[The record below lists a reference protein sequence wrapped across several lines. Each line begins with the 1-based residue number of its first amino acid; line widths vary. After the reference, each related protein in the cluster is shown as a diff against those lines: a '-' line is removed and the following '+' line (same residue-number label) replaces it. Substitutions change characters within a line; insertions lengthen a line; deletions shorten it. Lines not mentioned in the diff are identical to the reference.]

1 MEHGQRAHFARRR
14 VGVAASAALLLLG
27 VAGAVVPGVSA
38 HADTQD
44 GSTLVTETF
53 KGATVSDSRWIPL
66 GAACLTG
73 AKQAAAAPATGSK
86 LSGCTKTANTSTLI
100 GQDGDGY
107 LQLTDN
113 SVGQSA
119 NVLFDRAIPSSAGLD
134 VTFYQYQF
142 PKKNSGDY
150 FGPADGISFFLTD
163 GSYTLSEAG
172 PAGGALGYASMF
184 VDRVAQPGVQQGA
197 LAVGLDTFGNF
208 SSQNYVGTSCDAV
221 SPQTP
226 NAVVLRGAGNGT
238 TGYCLINSHQ
248 LTAKEPAILTDAP
261 KGRGDGPVGSS
272 TDDSATKVRIVVS
285 PKVSGQPQT
294 VTVYLNDTSISS
306 SPLDQDLPATVKLGF
321 SASTGGGRAAHL
333 IRTVSV
339 KSVNPLGGINL
350 VKSVDHSSATGTSK
364 TQFTVGDTIPY
375 SFLVTNTGALAL
387 SDISVTDPKIAH
399 IACPSTTL
407 AAADS
412 FVCTGSY
419 TLTERDVQNGSFQNS
434 ASATGATQDGTTQKS
449 ESAISVPTYSTAPL
463 SVTKTVSGSAATAVP
478 DQDYTVGY
486 SYPEGHY
493 QFCDADGKASTT
505 DATEGYPAGSGT
517 VTVKADGSAASSES
531 IPVGAVV
538 TVDEQ
543 KPADTDAYT
552 WEDASYTP
560 ASKQVTIGCSPV
572 DNAVGIVNTA
582 TATPGTLTWTKV
594 DPAGASLGDSQW
606 TLTGP
611 NGFSEAVVDNG
622 TNDEDPAVGALKV
635 SGLEWGTYTL
645 VETKAPAGYQTTDQK
660 LTATVSA
667 TSLSATF
674 GAIKN
679 TPIPTPTQSA
689 SQSPTPSASHGGG
702 GGLAVTGS
710 QAMLVG
716 GGALALALLGS
727 GVLAARRLGRN

>member
-1 MEHGQRAHFARRR
+1 MT
-14 VGVAASAALLLLG
+14 SLPLLG
-27 VAGAVVPGVSA
+27 VAGAVVPGISA

-53 KGATVSDSRWIPL
+53 KGATVSDSRWVPL

-73 AKQAAAAPATGSK
+73 AQNGAAAPATGSK

-142 PKKNSGDY
+142 PPNKQTGDRY
-150 FGPADGISFFLTD
+150 DPADGISFFLTD

-184 VDRVAQPGVQQGA
+184 VNNEAQPGVQQGA

-208 SSQNYVGTSCDAV
+208 SSQNYVGTSCPLIN
-221 SPQTP
+221 STRTP

-238 TGYCLINSHQ
+238 TGYCLINSHK
-248 LTAKEPAILTDAP
+248 LTESEPKILTQAP
-261 KGRGDGPVGSS
+261 KGRVNDTVGSS
-272 TDDSATKVRIVVS
+272 TDDLATRVRIVVS
-285 PKVSGQPQT
+285 PKVPDQVQT
-294 VTVYLNDTSISS
+294 VTVSLNDQQIVS
-306 SPLDQDLPATVKLGF
+306 SPLDQELPATVKLGF
-321 SASTGGGRAAHL
+321 SASTGLGHAAHL

-375 SFLVTNTGALAL
+375 FFLVTNTGAEAL
-387 SDISVTDPKIAH
+387 SGISVTDPEIPH
-399 IACPSTTL
+399 ITCPSTTL
-407 AAADS
+407 TVANS

-419 TLTERDVQNGSFQNS
+419 TLTEGDVQKGSFRNK
-434 ASATGATQDGTTQKS
+434 ASATGTPQGGAQVTSDST
-449 ESAISVPTYSTAPL
+449 ISVPTYSTTVLP
-463 SVTKTVSGSAATAVP
+463 VTKTVSGSAATAVP
-478 DQDYTVGY
+478 DQDYTVEY

-493 QFCDADGKASTT
+493 QFCDAAGKSSPN
-505 DATEGYPAGSGT
+505 DATEGYPGGSGT
-517 VTVKADGSAASSES
+517 VTVKADGSAVSSGN

-538 TVDEQ
+538 TVDEH

-560 ASKQVTIGCSPV
+560 ASKQVTIGCNAV

-622 TNDEDPAVGALKV
+622 THDEDPAVGALRV

-645 VETKAPAGYQTTDQK
+645 VETKAPAGYQTADQK

-679 TPIPTPTQSA
+679 TPVPTSTPTQSA
-689 SQSPTPSASHGGG
+689 SQWPTPSASHGSG

-716 GGALALALLGS
+716 GGALALVLLGT
-727 GVLAARRLGRN
+727 GALAARRLGRN